1 MLHRIIKILFQLGD
15 ARVND
20 QFGLTSLHTIMM
32 REHNRISTRL
42 FQLNPHWD
50 DERLYQ
56 ETRRIIGAQIQHI
69 TYNEFV
75 PMLLGN
81 TIYHLR
87 NFKLMSL
94 MFF

>member
-1 MLHRIIKILFQLGD
+1 MLSLVNLINIFNLFKIGD

-42 FQLNPHWD
+42 SQLNPHWD

-56 ETRRIIGAQIQHI
+56 ETRRIIGAQLQHI
-69 TYNEFV
+69 TFNEFV
-75 PMLLGN
+75 PLLLGN
-81 TIYHLR
+81 ILYR
-87 NFKLMSL
+87 
-94 MFF
+94 